1 MLFGTASFSLYQDK
15 VVQQRLKQ
23 DSVSV
28 QSQYRCGIAS
38 GIGFNMGKVN
48 FASSLVVYVYD
59 PINYYA
65 RIYHQHELSYQLNK
79 QWAIG
84 VNLKAHT
91 YIANYTDIRLKY
103 LLN

>member
-1 MLFGTASFSLYQDK
+1 MYKDNA
-15 VVQQRLKQ
+15 VQQRLIQ
-23 DSVSV
+23 DSLLA
-28 QSQYRCGIAS
+28 QSQYRCGIGT

-48 FASSLVVYVYD
+48 FASSIGAYVYD

-65 RIYHQHELSYQLNK
+65 RIFHQHELSYQLNK

-91 YIANYTDIRLKY
+91 YIANYLDIRIKY